1 MKVFLCFLMISDV
14 PIVLKYYSDKD
25 QDNTVSTIVQEKQ
38 VLMDPLVTG
47 RF

>member
-1 MKVFLCFLMISDV
+1 MISDV
-14 PIVLKYYSDKD
+14 PILLKYYSDKD

-38 VLMDPLVTG
+38 VLMDPLVPG